1 MICPIRQQAIQHPE
15 HPALYLAGQPIS
27 YGELD
32 QRLNALGQ
40 QLDAAGLQRGD
51 ALGLVARNGLPA
63 LLLIWA
69 ALRHQLILCPLNPA
83 LPEESQQ
90 GWCQRLAIKALWRE
104 AGPLAGPW
112 HNLTPDWQ
120 ARAPQ
125 GPARLD
131 PGAPSNKLLT
141 SGSSG
146 QAKVVVH
153 RLAQHLANAL
163 GSRQPIPLTQGDGWL
178 LSLPLYHVG
187 GFAIPVRCFTAG
199 AAVVLPDTSLPLQDQ
214 LRRDPI
220 SHLSLVPTQLWRLLA
235 EPGFQ
240 LSQTR
245 LRTLLLGGAPI
256 PQALVAACQAQGL
269 SPLVSY
275 GLSEMGSQVCTR
287 ICGSDSQVVGR
298 PLPGREVCL
307 QAGEI
312 CVQGE
317 TLFAGYETP
326 SGLEL
331 PLDPSGWFHTRDKGE
346 WTVNGELKVCGR
358 LDNQFVCGG
367 ENIQPEQIEAAL
379 IEHPAVAQALVV
391 PLVDAQWGQRP
402 VAFIQWQPGTTPTAL
417 EGWLRQRLPGYLVP
431 RSWLAWPPQQAGLK
445 PARRDFAALAAQ
457 QLAAPGQG
465 Q

>member
-1 MICPIRQQAIQHPE
+1 MICPIRQHASQHPE
-15 HPALYLAGQPIS
+15 QPALYLDGQPVS

-40 QLDAAGLQRGD
+40 QLDAAGLLAGD
-51 ALGLVARNGLPA
+51 ALGLIARNGLPT

-69 ALRHQLILCPLNPA
+69 ALRRQLILCPLNPA
-83 LPEESQQ
+83 LPEASQQ
-90 GWCQRLAIKALWRE
+90 TWCQRLAIQALWRE
-104 AGPLAGPW
+104 AGPLAGHW
-112 HNLTPDWQ
+112 QNLTPNWQ
-120 ARAPQ
+120 ARSPQ
-125 GPARLD
+125 GAARLD
-131 PGAPSNKLLT
+131 PAALCNKLLT

-153 RLAQHLANAL
+153 RLAQHLANAQ
-163 GSRQPIPLTQGDGWL
+163 GSRQQIPLTRGDGWL

-187 GFAIPVRCFTAG
+187 GFAIPLRCFAAG
-199 AAVVLPDTSLPLQDQ
+199 ATLVLPDAKLPLKDQ

-235 EPGFQ
+235 APDFR

-245 LRTLLLGGAPI
+245 LRVLLLGGAPI

-287 ICGSDSQVVGR
+287 VCGSDSQVVGR

-312 CVQGE
+312 CVRGE
-317 TLFAGYETP
+317 TLFAGYETED
-326 SGLEL
+326 GLAL
-331 PLDPSGWFHTRDKGE
+331 PLDPAGWFHTRDKGE
-346 WTVNGELKVCGR
+346 WTVDGELKVCGR

-379 IEHPAVAQALVV
+379 LEHPDVAQALVV
-391 PLVDAQWGQRP
+391 PLADAQWGHRP
-402 VAFIQWQPGTTPTAL
+402 VAFIQWHSGAAVDDL
-417 EGWLRQRLPGYLVP
+417 EAWLRQRLPGYLVP
-431 RSWLAWPPQQAGLK
+431 RHWLAWPAQEDGLK
-445 PARRDFAALAAQ
+445 PSRREFAALAAR
-457 QLAAPGQG
+457 QLAAPAQG
-465 Q
+465 A